1 MTSNQP
7 KFTSLLDDEG
17 VAAAAVLTPRRERW
31 DRRLDAAVRTRLSTW
46 WANRRLRYSM
56 LGSLAVLAIGGAVTV
71 YALTRPVQQ
80 PDFSTAN
87 IDVLFNYALLTEEF
101 NKLPIEQR
109 IELLTQLVARL
120 RTLDGDQ
127 SLLMALFA
135 AQLTG
140 AVRDQFERNAS
151 LLAVDL
157 FDSYASNLDM
167 SAPPTLRARYVE
179 DKFIEFTKTMEKIA
193 GEERDISDEDRL
205 IEARRQAKRD
215 LDFMQS
221 GRMPVQSTARIAS
234 FMNRGIGN
242 EATGHQKVRINAFVG
257 EMVKTLREGE
267 VPPEPERPNRRRNQ
281 PEQPPADAPDAPN
294 SEPESAPDGP

>member
-1 MTSNQP
+1 MNDQSRYS
-7 KFTSLLDDEG
+7 SLLDDEG
-17 VAAAAVLTPRRERW
+17 LSPAVALVPKRERW
-31 DRRLDAAVRTRLSTW
+31 DRRLDAAIRARIASIW
-46 WANRRLRYSM
+46 SRKRARRGAIAAIAAL
-56 LGSLAVLAIGGAVTV
+56 LIGSGIGAYV
-71 YALTRPVQQ
+71 LTRPVPQ
-80 PDFSTAN
+80 PDFTTAN

-120 RTLDGDQ
+120 RSLDGDQ
-127 SLLMALFA
+127 SLLMAMFA

-157 FDSYASNLDM
+157 FDSYATDLDM
-167 SAPPTLRARYVE
+167 SADPRDRAMFVE

-215 LDFMQS
+215 LDFMKS
-221 GRMPVQSTARIAS
+221 GRMPVESTARMAS
-234 FMNRGIGN
+234 FLNRGVGN
-242 EATGHQKVRINAFVG
+242 EATGHQKVRINAFIG

-281 PEQPPADAPDAPN
+281 PEQPPADEPDG
-294 SEPESAPDGP
+294 SEESSGPDGP